1 MDQNM
6 THEIE
11 LYLLEVFN
19 TLVEH
24 EVRKA
29 RRYKFPLSM
38 ICIAVQAEPDTPQ
51 TQHAAEMVAINALD
65 AELRDTDIPC
75 RHGQEFFVLLP
86 STDEKGAYHA
96 CGRLEMLL
104 NTSDQTNDGAAF
116 QMSAFIGL
124 ASVND
129 DLLLSSKALLE
140 NAHSAMNQARSSR
153 SLTTVLFSAL
163 KSDEG

>member
-1 MDQNM
+1 MEQDI

-29 RRYKFPLSM
+29 RRYKNPLSM
-38 ICIAVQAEPDTPQ
+38 ICLTVHAEPDTPQ
-51 TQHAAEMVAINALD
+51 ARHAAEMVAINSLD

-75 RHGQEFFVLLP
+75 RHGHEFFVLLP
-86 STDEKGAYHA
+86 STDEKGAHHA
-96 CGRLEMLL
+96 CQRLEMLL
-104 NTSDQTNDGAAF
+104 NTSDQTNDGGAF

-124 ASVND
+124 VSIAD
-129 DLLLSSKALLE
+129 DLTISSQILLE
-140 NAHSAMNQARSSR
+140 HARNAMHQARTNR
-153 SLTTVLFSAL
+153 SLTTVLFSTL
-163 KSDEG
+163 K

>member
-1 MDQNM
+1 MEQNM

-19 TLVEH
+19 TLVDH

-29 RRYKFPLSM
+29 RRYKYPLSM
-38 ICIAVQAEPDTPQ
+38 ICIAVHAEPDTPQ

-75 RHGQEFFVLLP
+75 RNGSNFFVLLP

-104 NTSDQTNDGAAF
+104 NTSDHTNDGAAF
-116 QMSAFIGL
+116 QMLSFIGL
-124 ASVND
+124 VSLGD
-129 DLLLSSKALLE
+129 DMLVSAKMLVE
-140 NAHSAMNQARSSR
+140 NSHIAMEHARTNR
-153 SLTTVLFSAL
+153 SLTTVLFSSL
-163 KSDEG
+163 K

>member
-1 MDQNM
+1 MEENI

-29 RRYKFPLSM
+29 RRYKHPLGM
-38 ICIAVQAEPDTPQ
+38 ICLSVHAEPDTPQ
-51 TQHAAEMVAINALD
+51 TQHASEMVAINALD

-75 RHGQEFFVLLP
+75 RHGHEFFVLLP
-86 STDEKGAYHA
+86 STDEKGAYHP
-96 CGRLEMLL
+96 CERLEMLL
-104 NTSDQTNDGAAF
+104 NTSGQTSDGAAF

-124 ASVND
+124 ASMGDELVVT
-129 DLLLSSKALLE
+129 SKMLLE
-140 NAHSAMNQARSSR
+140 NARSAMNQARANR
-153 SLTTVLFSAL
+153 SLTTVLFSSL
-163 KSDEG
+163 K

>member
-1 MDQNM
+1 MEQDM

-29 RRYKFPLSM
+29 RRYKYPLSM
-38 ICIAVQAEPDTPQ
+38 ICIALHAEPDTPQ
-51 TQHAAEMVAINALD
+51 TRHAAEMTAISALD

-75 RHGQEFFVLLP
+75 RNGHEFFVLLP
-86 STDEKGAYHA
+86 STDEKGAHHA
-96 CGRLEMLL
+96 CERLEMLL
-104 NTSDQTNDGAAF
+104 NTSDQTNEGAAF

-124 ASVND
+124 ASLGD
-129 DLLLSSKALLE
+129 DLVVSTKTLLE
-140 NAHSAMNQARSSR
+140 SSRTAMNHARANR
-153 SLTTVLFSAL
+153 SLTTVLFSTV
-163 KSDEG
+163 K

>member
-1 MDQNM
+1 MEQDI

-19 TLVEH
+19 TLAEH
-24 EVRKA
+24 EVRNA
-29 RRYKFPLSM
+29 RRYKYPLSM
-38 ICIAVQAEPDTPQ
+38 ICIAVHAKPDTPQ

-75 RHGQEFFVLLP
+75 RNGHEFFVLLP
-86 STDEKGAYHA
+86 STDEKGAHHA

-104 NTSDQTNDGAAF
+104 NTTDHTNDGTAF

-124 ASVND
+124 ASFGDELVV
-129 DLLLSSKALLE
+129 SSKNLLD
-140 NAHSAMNQARSSR
+140 NARRAMEHAHTTS

-163 KSDEG
+163 K